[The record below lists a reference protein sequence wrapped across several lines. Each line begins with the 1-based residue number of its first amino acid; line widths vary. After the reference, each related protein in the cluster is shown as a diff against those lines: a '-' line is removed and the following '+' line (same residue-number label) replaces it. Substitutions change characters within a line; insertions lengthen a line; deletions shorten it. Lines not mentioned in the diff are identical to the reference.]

1 MARVKK
7 YSSEQQHTTRH
18 VRKKKS
24 TATAGDIILFV
35 LIVVAAVALVIS
47 YISIVIDPA
56 VFPIPSFFGLYY
68 IPIALINLIL
78 LLFAIIRLNKSL
90 FIRRVMRNLCAIH
103 LKEYIHLRL
112 RHHLT
117 GWIGKRCQQ
126 LP

>member
-78 LLFAIIRLNKSL
+78 LLIAIIRLNKSL
-90 FIRRVMRNLCAIH
+90 FIALIA
-103 LKEYIHLRL
+103 L
-112 RHHLT
+112 
-117 GWIGKRCQQ
+117 
-126 LP
+126 LPSLFFV